1 MHKLHIQMLH
11 FNLYQR
17 QRDHLERKMFAS
29 ETFVFNIERSLGC
42 LTNTATLTLNSL
54 KLNNSIFLKSLV
66 DIWLSF
72 ESLRPSEI
80 TSLH

>member
-66 DIWLSF
+66 DIWVSF
-72 ESLRPSEI
+72 EILRPS
-80 TSLH
+80 